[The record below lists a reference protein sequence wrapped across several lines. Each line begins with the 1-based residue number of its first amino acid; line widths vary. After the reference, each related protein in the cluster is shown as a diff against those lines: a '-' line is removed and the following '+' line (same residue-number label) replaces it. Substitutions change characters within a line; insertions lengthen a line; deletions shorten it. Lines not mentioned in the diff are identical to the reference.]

1 MDLGDLDIMW
11 LELYYSDSILQT
23 ISKKTFIS
31 SLSVENVKK
40 YEKQTKHN
48 IRYEIRFSGILEDF
62 N

>member
-40 YEKQTKHN
+40 YWKVLMKQN
-48 IRYEIRFSGILEDF
+48 ISSINDNNFSSI
-62 N
+62 